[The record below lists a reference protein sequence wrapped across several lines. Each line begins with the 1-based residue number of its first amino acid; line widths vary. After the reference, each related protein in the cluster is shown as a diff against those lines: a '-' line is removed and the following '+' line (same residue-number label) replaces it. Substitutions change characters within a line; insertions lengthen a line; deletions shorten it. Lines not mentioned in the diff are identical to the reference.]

1 MERPYIICHM
11 ETSLDGKIMGKYLWL
26 PGPEGVE
33 DSFYAVQR
41 KFNFQAIIMGRTTID
56 DNRTLYKKPEIYE
69 NAVPLPEGDFL
80 TGAKGPFLI
89 AVDGKGKLAWEEKRA
104 EENGISMDI
113 VEILTESASM
123 GYKDFLRRKG
133 ISYLICGKDKVDL
146 PLACRKIKNL
156 LHVDTMILDKTG
168 TITIG
173 NRKAT
178 GFYPVDGFG
187 AREFVRLC
195 VLSSV
200 SDPTAAAIPRPFSW
214 QRKAFPKTSPSVSRP
229 FLLKSWLTALC
240 GFAGRWGKSQTM
252 ILTGTPISGQCR
264 K

>member
-69 NAVPLPEGDFL
+69 NDVPLPEGDFL

-156 LHVDTMILDKTG
+156 LHVDTMILGGGGVLNWSFLQAGLADEVSQV
-168 TITIG
+168 I
-173 NRKAT
+173 A
-178 GFYPVDGFG
+178 PAADGSCHTQTLFMAKEG
-187 AREFVRLC
+187 LSKDQPLRFRA
-195 VLSSV
+195 LSSEIMADGAV
-200 SDPTAAAIPRPFSW
+200 WIRWKVGEKSNYDFDRDPDFRAV
-214 QRKAFPKTSPSVSRP
+214 QE
-229 FLLKSWLTALC
+229 
-240 GFAGRWGKSQTM
+240 M
-252 ILTGTPISGQCR
+252 IHANRS
-264 K
+264 

>member
-69 NAVPLPEGDFL
+69 NAVPLPERFPYRRQGALPHSGGREGKTGLGGKEGRGKRDFHGHCGNPDGICFHGVQRFSPPERYQL
-80 TGAKGPFLI
+80 PDLRQRQGGP
-89 AVDGKGKLAWEEKRA
+89 
-104 EENGISMDI
+104 S
-113 VEILTESASM
+113 
-123 GYKDFLRRKG
+123 
-133 ISYLICGKDKVDL
+133 
-146 PLACRKIKNL
+146 LACRKIKNL
-156 LHVDTMILDKTG
+156 LHVDTMILGGGGVLNWSFLQAGLADEVSQV
-168 TITIG
+168 I
-173 NRKAT
+173 A
-178 GFYPVDGFG
+178 PAADGSCHTQTLFMAKEG
-187 AREFVRLC
+187 L
-195 VLSSV
+195 
-200 SDPTAAAIPRPFSW
+200 
-214 QRKAFPKTSPSVSRP
+214 PKTSPSVSGP

>member
-89 AVDGKGKLAWEEKRA
+89 AVDGKGKLAWRKR
-104 EENGISMDI
+104 GP
-113 VEILTESASM
+113 
-123 GYKDFLRRKG
+123 R
-133 ISYLICGKDKVDL
+133 
-146 PLACRKIKNL
+146 
-156 LHVDTMILDKTG
+156 KTG
-168 TITIG
+168 
-173 NRKAT
+173 
-178 GFYPVDGFG
+178 
-187 AREFVRLC
+187 
-195 VLSSV
+195 
-200 SDPTAAAIPRPFSW
+200 
-214 QRKAFPKTSPSVSRP
+214 FPWT
-229 FLLKSWLTALC
+229 LWKS
-240 GFAGRWGKSQTM
+240 
-252 ILTGTPISGQCR
+252 
-264 K
+264 